1 MSRRPVQFGL
11 GDLETRLAGLLA
23 SEGPAADDAV
33 PPVGGM
39 TFVHTGE
46 VMSSAVGATYSTVLG
61 SCVSVCVWD
70 PATGAGGINHFLLPD
85 QVSNGLS
92 SPRFG
97 NVAMRTLL
105 GQLDQAGI
113 PVTALRAKLFGG
125 ASVLGGGER
134 LPDATSLSLSTS
146 LGARNVELARVLLG
160 LAGIPIVAEDVG
172 GTHGRKLIFRTAD
185 GAAWVRR
192 L

>member
-11 GDLETRLAGLLA
+11 GDLETRLAGLLTQDA
-23 SEGPAADDAV
+23 PATDDTI
-33 PPVGGM
+33 PPVGAM

-46 VMSSAVGATYSTVLG
+46 VMSSTTGTVYSTVLG

-70 PATGAGGINHFLLPD
+70 DKSGAGGINHFLLPD

-105 GQLDQAGI
+105 DQLNKAGV
-113 PVTALRAKLFGG
+113 PMTSLRAKLFGG
-125 ASVLGGGER
+125 ASVLSGGEP
-134 LPDATSLSLSTS
+134 LPDA

-172 GTHGRKLIFRTAD
+172 GSHGRKLIFRTTD

>member
-23 SEGPAADDAV
+23 ADPVDAPTTDAGG

-46 VMSSAVGATYSTVLG
+46 VMSSAAGATYSTVLG
-61 SCVSVCVWD
+61 SCVSVCLWD
-70 PATGAGGINHFLLPD
+70 PNTGAGGINHFLLPD

-92 SPRFG
+92 SARYG
-97 NVAMRTLL
+97 NVAMRTLIA
-105 GQLDQAGI
+105 QLDRAGV
-113 PVTALRAKLFGG
+113 PVTALRAKIFGG
-125 ASVLGGGER
+125 ASVLGGAER
-134 LPDATSLSLSTS
+134 LPDA

-160 LAGIPIVAEDVG
+160 LAGIPVVAEDVG
-172 GTHGRKLIFRTAD
+172 GVTGRKLIFRTSD

>member
-23 SEGPAADDAV
+23 AETPEADADV

-46 VMSSAVGATYSTVLG
+46 VMSSVGGATYSTVLG
-61 SCVSVCVWD
+61 SCVSVCLWD
-70 PATGAGGINHFLLPD
+70 PATGVGGINHFLLPD

-105 GQLDQAGI
+105 TQLERAGA
-113 PVTALRAKLFGG
+113 PVAALRAKVFGG
-125 ASVLGGGER
+125 ASVLAGGEA
-134 LPDATSLSLSTS
+134 LPDA

-172 GTHGRKLIFRTAD
+172 GTHGRKLIFRTTD

>member
-11 GDLETRLAGLLA
+11 GDLEARLGAGLA
-23 SEGPAADDAV
+23 AAEPTVDATIPPIGPV
-33 PPVGGM
+33 

-46 VMSSAVGATYSTVLG
+46 VMTARTSTVYSTVLG
-61 SCVSVCVWD
+61 SCVSICVWN
-70 PATGAGGINHFLLPD
+70 AETGAGGINHFLLPD

-97 NVAMRTLL
+97 NVAVRQLL
-105 GQLDQAGI
+105 DQLDRAGT
-113 PVTALRAKLFGG
+113 PVHGLRAKIFGG
-125 ASVLGGGER
+125 ASVLGNGVTQ
-134 LPDATSLSLSTS
+134 PDA
-146 LGARNVELARVLLG
+146 LGGRNVELARVLLE
-160 LAGIPIVAEDVG
+160 LAGIPVVAEDVG
-172 GTHGRKLIFRTAD
+172 GTHGRKLIFRTGD

>member
-23 SEGPAADDAV
+23 PDAPTADDAA

-46 VMSSAVGATYSTVLG
+46 VMSSTTGAVYSTVLG
-61 SCVSVCVWD
+61 SCVSICLWD
-70 PATGAGGINHFLLPD
+70 PNTGAGGINHFLLPD

-92 SPRFG
+92 SPRYG
-97 NVAMRTLL
+97 NVALRTLL
-105 GQLDQAGI
+105 GELDRAGV
-113 PVTALRAKLFGG
+113 PVASLRAKIFGG
-125 ASVLGGGER
+125 ASVLGNGVR
-134 LPDATSLSLSTS
+134 LPDA

-160 LAGIPIVAEDVG
+160 LAGIPVVAEDVG
-172 GTHGRKLIFRTAD
+172 GEHGRKLIFRTSD

>member
-23 SEGPAADDAV
+23 PETPTAEDAG

-46 VMSSAVGATYSTVLG
+46 VMSSTTGATYSTVLG
-61 SCVSVCVWD
+61 SCVSICLWD
-70 PATGAGGINHFLLPD
+70 PNTGAGGINHFLLPD

-92 SPRFG
+92 SPRYG
-97 NVAMRTLL
+97 NVALRTLL

-113 PVTALRAKLFGG
+113 PVSSLRAKIFGG
-125 ASVLGGGER
+125 ASVLGSGAR
-134 LPDATSLSLSTS
+134 LPDA
-146 LGARNVELARVLLG
+146 LGGRNVELARVLLG

-172 GTHGRKLIFRTAD
+172 GEHGRKLIFRTTD